1 MKTTLML
8 LAIAVCLLGCQPTE
22 QVQSFSGAAQG
33 TTYHVRYWSEQPI
46 SQPAFQRAVE
56 QELQR
61 IDSLMSNYRNDSVI
75 EKFNQQHTTDAIN
88 VGPEIVQLVTIA
100 KQISEATSG
109 CYDLT
114 IAPLFSLWGFRDQ
127 QLTIPSEQQRAQL
140 APQIGLNL
148 VNIVATEQ
156 LAKSHPAVSIDL
168 SSIAQGYSVQRLV
181 DIAKQYGIS
190 NYLIEIGGELQTQ
203 GSKPDGRHWRIAID
217 KPLPQQQQLQ
227 KIVDV
232 IKPEPLAIMTSGTYR
247 HYYDQAGNRYSHI
260 IDARR
265 LAPVSHST
273 VSVTVFHDDLSEA
286 DAWSTALLCLGS
298 AAGMDVAKQ
307 YGLSVLFIDQ
317 HQDTFTE
324 YSSTALQHNRAIT
337 LTQPQYP

>member
-61 IDSLMSNYRNDSVI
+61 IDSLMSNYRNDSII

-127 QLTIPSEQQRAQL
+127 QLTIPNGHNLPHILVSTQL
-140 APQIGLNL
+140 ISSQLSNL
-148 VNIVATEQ
+148 PKAILLLVLIYHQSRKAIQ
-156 LAKSHPAVSIDL
+156 
-168 SSIAQGYSVQRLV
+168 YSV
-181 DIAKQYGIS
+181 
-190 NYLIEIGGELQTQ
+190 
-203 GSKPDGRHWRIAID
+203 
-217 KPLPQQQQLQ
+217 
-227 KIVDV
+227 
-232 IKPEPLAIMTSGTYR
+232 
-247 HYYDQAGNRYSHI
+247 
-260 IDARR
+260 
-265 LAPVSHST
+265 
-273 VSVTVFHDDLSEA
+273 
-286 DAWSTALLCLGS
+286 
-298 AAGMDVAKQ
+298 
-307 YGLSVLFIDQ
+307 
-317 HQDTFTE
+317 
-324 YSSTALQHNRAIT
+324 
-337 LTQPQYP
+337 